1 MDSSF
6 RIYKHGLVKLVV
18 SVVSVVVVVAVVLK
32 VAVLIV
38 ASCIISASGWR
49 CLWFWRLFD
58 CCTHNNLHI
67 IASSASLRSF

>member
-18 SVVSVVVVVAVVLK
+18 SVVSVVIVVAVVLK

-38 ASCIISASGWR
+38 ASCIIQRRVLIGV
-49 CLWFWRLFD
+49 
-58 CCTHNNLHI
+58 
-67 IASSASLRSF
+67 